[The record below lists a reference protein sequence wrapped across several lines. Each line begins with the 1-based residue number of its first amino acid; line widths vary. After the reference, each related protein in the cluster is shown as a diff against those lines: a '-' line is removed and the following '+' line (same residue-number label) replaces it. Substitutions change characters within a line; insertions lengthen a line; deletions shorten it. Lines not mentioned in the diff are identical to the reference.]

1 MTKDAAQRSRW
12 TFYEAVNIGNVTEM
26 DSNEIRAAFLSYFE
40 RRGHRIVSSSPLV
53 PKEDPS
59 LLFTNAGM
67 VQFKRVFLRE
77 EKRDYTKAASSQKCV
92 RAGGKHNDLEN
103 VGKTARHHTF
113 FEMLGNFSFGDYFK
127 EDAIE
132 FGWDL
137 LTHHMGLPREKLWVS
152 VYEEDEEAFDLWDRK
167 VGLPSERIVRLGEKD
182 NFWAM
187 GETGPCGPCSEIIID
202 QGEKVGCGS
211 LDCGVACEC
220 DRFLELWNL
229 VFMQFSREE
238 NGQMTPLPKPCI
250 DTGLGLERITAVLQ
264 GVTSNY
270 DTDLF
275 RDIIARIEE
284 IGSRKYGKNEIDD
297 ISIRV
302 IADHARAAAFLIGDG
317 VLPDKAGRGY
327 VLRRIMRRAIRHG
340 RTLGIKGLF
349 LGEVFGVVA
358 EVMREA
364 YPELVEHRSYI
375 RRVIELEE
383 AGFSET
389 LDRGLSLLREET
401 ARLTQVGR
409 KVIPG
414 NVVFMLYD
422 TYGFPV
428 DLTEDIV
435 QEEGFRIDLDGFEG
449 AMEEQRRR
457 ARESWKGMGDEGLK
471 ESYGRI
477 SSEGI
482 ETEFVGYDELQCTST
497 VVKIIQGDHFVEKAK
512 RGDLV
517 EIVVGETPFYG
528 ETGGQ
533 IGDKG
538 KMVRNSLVIEINDA
552 RSPLPGLIV
561 HRGLVKE
568 GTLRVGDEVLLSV
581 DEGRRRKTALNH
593 TATHLLHS
601 ALRET
606 LGDHVKQAGSLVEP
620 SRLRFD
626 FTHFSPLTEEEL
638 VRVEDSVNQRVRQNI
653 GVDIKEMETRE
664 AIQGGAT
671 ALFGEKYG
679 DEVRVVSIADF
690 SKELCGG
697 THTSRT
703 GDVGLFKIVSETGV
717 AAGVRRLEALTGE
730 DAIHYIRKGEEEL
743 KRVASMVKA
752 PSGEAAAK
760 VQKLL
765 DQQRKLEREIESL
778 RGKLA
783 SGKSIDLMDQVRVIE
798 GVKVLAVQVEVD
810 DPKSLRNIGD
820 TMRDRIGSGIV
831 LLGSGRRGK
840 VFLLIMVSDDLL
852 SRFNAD
858 TMIKRVAK
866 KVSGSGGGQPNMAQA
881 GGTDESKLDD
891 ALHSIYKIVEK
902 IGEG

>member
-1 MTKDAAQRSRW
+1 
-12 TFYEAVNIGNVTEM
+12 M
-26 DSNEIRAAFLSYFE
+26 DSNEIRTAFLSYFE
-40 RRGHRIVSSSPLV
+40 NRGHRIVPSSPLV

-77 EKRDYTKAASSQKCV
+77 ERRDYARAVSSQKCV

-127 EDAIE
+127 EGAIE

-137 LTHHMGLPREKLWVS
+137 LKDHMGLPEEKLWVS
-152 VYEEDEEAFDLWDRK
+152 IYEEDEEAFDLWHRK
-167 VGLPSERIVRLGEKD
+167 VGIPSERIVRLGKKD

-187 GETGPCGPCSEIIID
+187 GEIGPCGPCSEIIID
-202 QGEKVGCGS
+202 QGEEVGCGRP
-211 LDCGVACEC
+211 DCGVACEC

-229 VFMQFSREE
+229 VFMQFNREE
-238 NGQMTPLPKPCI
+238 DGHMTPLPKPCI
-250 DTGLGLERITAVLQ
+250 DTGMGLERITAVLQ

-284 IGSRKYGKNEIDD
+284 ISSRTYGRDEIDD

-302 IADHARAAAFLIGDG
+302 IADHIRAAAFLIGDG

-340 RTLGIKGLF
+340 RTLGIRGPF

-358 EVMREA
+358 ELMRSA
-364 YPELVEHRSYI
+364 YPELAEHRNYI

-383 AGFSET
+383 TGFSET

-401 ARLTQVGR
+401 SRLAQMGR
-409 KVIPG
+409 KVLPG

-449 AMEEQRRR
+449 AMEEQRRK
-457 ARESWKGMGDEGLK
+457 ARESWKGMGEEGLK
-471 ESYGRI
+471 EIYGRI

-482 ETEFVGYDELQCTST
+482 ETEFVGYHELQCTSR
-497 VVKIIQGDHFVEKAK
+497 VVKIIQGDHFVEKAES
-512 RGDLV
+512 GDLL
-517 EIVVGETPFYG
+517 EIVVEKTPFYG

-533 IGDKG
+533 VGDKG
-538 KMVRNSLVIEINDA
+538 MITREGLVIEINDA
-552 RSPLPGLIV
+552 RRPLPGLIV
-561 HRGLVKE
+561 HRGVVKE
-568 GTLRVGDEVLLSV
+568 GTLRVGDEVILSV
-581 DEGRRRKTALNH
+581 DEGMRRKTAANH

-620 SRLRFD
+620 HRLRFD
-626 FTHFSPLTEEEL
+626 FTHFSPLTEQE
-638 VRVEDSVNQRVRQNI
+638 VARVEDLVNGRIRQNS
-653 GVDIKEMETRE
+653 GVDIEEMETRE

-679 DEVRVVSIADF
+679 DRARVVSIAEF

-697 THTSRT
+697 IHTSRT
-703 GDVGLFKIVSETGV
+703 GNVGLFKIISETGV
-717 AAGVRRLEALTGE
+717 AAGVRRIEALTGE
-730 DAIHYIRKGEEEL
+730 DAIGYMRQEEEEL
-743 KRVASMVKA
+743 GRVASMVKA
-752 PSGEAAAK
+752 PSGGVALK
-760 VQKLL
+760 VEKLV
-765 DQQRKLEREIESL
+765 DHQRNLEREIESL
-778 RGKLA
+778 RGRLA
-783 SGKSIDLMDQVRVIE
+783 SGKSIDLMDQARVVN
-798 GVKVLAVQVEVD
+798 GVKVLAVQVEAENQQ
-810 DPKSLRNIGD
+810 SLRSFGD
-820 TMRDRIGSGIV
+820 TLRDRIGSGIV
-831 LLGSGRRGK
+831 LLGARREKK
-840 VFLLIMVSDDLL
+840 VFLVMIVTQDLL
-852 SRFNAD
+852 PRFNAD
-858 TMIKRVAK
+858 TMIRRVAEEVK
-866 KVSGSGGGQPNMAQA
+866 GSGGGRPDMAQA
-881 GGTDESKLDD
+881 GGTDVSRLEH
-891 ALHSIYKIVEK
+891 ALHSIYTIVEE

>member
-1 MTKDAAQRSRW
+1 
-12 TFYEAVNIGNVTEM
+12 M
-26 DSNEIRAAFLSYFE
+26 DSNEIRTAFLSYFE
-40 RRGHRIVSSSPLV
+40 NRDHRIVPSSPLV

-77 EKRDYTKAASSQKCV
+77 ERRDYTRATSSQKCV

-127 EDAIE
+127 EGAIE

-137 LTHHMGLPREKLWVS
+137 LANEMGLPKEKLWVS
-152 VYEEDEEAFDLWDRK
+152 IYEEDEEAFDLWRRK
-167 VGLPSERIVRLGEKD
+167 VGVPSERIVRLGEKD

-187 GETGPCGPCSEIIID
+187 GDTGPCGPCSEIIID
-202 QGEKVGCGS
+202 QGEGVGCGRP
-211 LDCGVACEC
+211 DCKVGCEC

-229 VFMQFSREE
+229 VFMQFNRDE

-275 RDIIARIEE
+275 RDIVARIEE
-284 IGSRKYGKNEIDD
+284 IGSTKYGRDEADD
-297 ISIRV
+297 TSIRV
-302 IADHARAAAFLIGDG
+302 IADHARATAFLIGDG

-340 RTLGIKGLF
+340 RKLGIKGTF
-349 LGEVFGVVA
+349 LGDISGIVA
-358 EVMREA
+358 ELMQEA
-364 YPELVEHRSYI
+364 YPELTENRNYI
-375 RRVIELEE
+375 TRVIELEE
-383 AGFSET
+383 TGFSET

-401 ARLTQVGR
+401 ARLTQMGR
-409 KVIPG
+409 DVVPG
-414 NVVFMLYD
+414 TVVFMLYD
-422 TYGFPV
+422 TFGFPV

-449 AMEEQRRR
+449 AMEEQRRK
-457 ARESWKGMGDEGLK
+457 ARESWKGMGQEGFK
-471 ESYGRI
+471 EIYGRI

-482 ETEFVGYDELQCTST
+482 GTQFVGYEETRCASK
-497 VVKIIQGDHFVEKAK
+497 VVKIIKGDHFVEKAE
-512 RGDLV
+512 GGETV
-517 EIVVGETPFYG
+517 EIVVEKTPFYG

-533 IGDKG
+533 VGDKG
-538 KMVRNSLVIEINDA
+538 RLEKHDLLVEINDA
-552 RSPLPGLIV
+552 RRPLPDVIV

-568 GTLRVGDEVLLSV
+568 GTLTVGDEVVLTV
-581 DEGRRRKTALNH
+581 DEGMRGRTAANH

-601 ALRET
+601 ALREV

-620 SRLRFD
+620 HRLRFD

-638 VRVEDSVNQRVRQNI
+638 AQVEEFVNGKIRQNI
-653 GVDIKEMETRE
+653 GVDVQEMETRE
-664 AIQGGAT
+664 AVQGGAV

-679 DEVRVVSIADF
+679 DKARVVSIADF

-717 AAGVRRLEALTGE
+717 AAGVRRVEALTGE
-730 DAIHYIRKGEEEL
+730 DAVRHVQQEEAEL

-752 PSGEAAAK
+752 PSGEVASK
-760 VQKLL
+760 VGKLL
-765 DQQRKLEREIESL
+765 DHQRRLEREIESL
-778 RGKLA
+778 RAKLA
-783 SGKSIDLMDQVRVIE
+783 GGTSIDLMDEARVIK
-798 GVKVLAVQVEVD
+798 GVKVLAAQVEVE
-810 DPKSLRNIGD
+810 DPQSLRNFGD
-820 TMRDRIGSGIV
+820 TLRDRIGSGIV
-831 LLGSGRRGK
+831 LLGSRREKK
-840 VFLLIMVSDDLL
+840 VSLLMRVTDDLV
-852 SRFNAD
+852 SRFNAN
-858 TMIKRVAK
+858 TMIKRVAAE
-866 KVSGSGGGQPNMAQA
+866 VGGSGGGRPDMAQA
-881 GGTDESKLDD
+881 GGTDVSKLDQ
-891 ALHSIYKIVEK
+891 ALQSIYEIVEEM
-902 IGEG
+902 GEG

>member
-1 MTKDAAQRSRW
+1 
-12 TFYEAVNIGNVTEM
+12 M
-26 DSNEIRAAFLSYFE
+26 DSNEIRTAFLSYFE
-40 RRGHRIVSSSPLV
+40 NRDHRIVPSSPLV

-77 EKRDYTKAASSQKCV
+77 EKRDYTRATSSQKCV

-127 EDAIE
+127 EGAIE

-137 LTHHMGLPREKLWVS
+137 LTHHMGLPKEKLWVS
-152 VYEEDEEAFDLWDRK
+152 VYEEDEEAFDIWHRK
-167 VGLPSERIVRLGEKD
+167 VGIPSERIVRLGRKD

-187 GETGPCGPCSEIIID
+187 GETGPCGPCSEVIID
-202 QGEKVGCGS
+202 QGEGVGCGRS
-211 LDCGVACEC
+211 DCGVACEC

-229 VFMQFSREE
+229 VFMQFNREE
-238 NGQMTPLPKPCI
+238 DGQMTPLPKPCI
-250 DTGLGLERITAVLQ
+250 DTGMGLERITAVLQ

-275 RDIIARIEE
+275 CDIIARIEE
-284 IGSRKYGKNEIDD
+284 ISSRKYGEDEAGD

-317 VLPDKAGRGY
+317 VLPDKVGRGY
-327 VLRRIMRRAIRHG
+327 VLRRILRRAIRHG
-340 RTLGIKGLF
+340 RTLGIKGPF
-349 LGEVFGVVA
+349 LGEVFGVGA
-358 EVMREA
+358 ELMRKA
-364 YPELVEHRSYI
+364 YPELVKHRNYI

-383 AGFSET
+383 TGFSET

-401 ARLTQVGR
+401 DRLTQVGR
-409 KVIPG
+409 KIVPG

-435 QEEGFRIDLDGFEG
+435 QEQGFSIDLDGFEG
-449 AMEEQRRR
+449 AMEEQRRK
-457 ARESWKGMGDEGLK
+457 ARESWKGMGDEGFK
-471 ESYGRI
+471 EIYGRI
-477 SSEGI
+477 SSEGV
-482 ETEFVGYDELQCTST
+482 ETEFRGYHELQCTST
-497 VVKIIQGDHFVEKAK
+497 VVKIIQGDHLVEGAK
-512 RGDLV
+512 KGDLV
-517 EIVVGETPFYG
+517 EIVVGKTPFYG

-533 IGDKG
+533 VGDKG
-538 KMVRNSLVIEINDA
+538 RMVRDGLFVEINDA
-552 RSPLPGLIV
+552 RSPLPGLVV

-568 GTLRVGDEVLLSV
+568 GTFRIGDEVLLSV
-581 DEGRRRKTALNH
+581 DEETRRRTALNH

-620 SRLRFD
+620 HRLRFD
-626 FTHFSPLTEEEL
+626 FTHFSPVTEEEL
-638 VRVEDSVNQRVRQNI
+638 VRVEDVVNQRIRQNI
-653 GVDIKEMETRE
+653 GVDIKEEETRE

-679 DEVRVVSIADF
+679 DKARVVSIADF

-717 AAGVRRLEALTGE
+717 AAGVRRIEALTGE
-730 DAIHYIRKGEEEL
+730 DAIRYMRQEEEVL

-752 PSGEAAAK
+752 PSREVASK

-765 DQQRKLEREIESL
+765 DHQRKLEGEIESL

-783 SGKSIDLMDQVRVIE
+783 SGKSMDLMDQVRVIK
-798 GVKVLAVQVEVD
+798 GVKVLAVQVEVG

-820 TMRDRIGSGIV
+820 TLRDRIGSGIV
-831 LLGSGRRGK
+831 LLGSKRGGK
-840 VFLLIMVSDDLL
+840 VFLLIMVTDDLL

-866 KVSGSGGGQPNMAQA
+866 KVSGTGGGQPGMAQA
-881 GGTDESKLDD
+881 GGTDASKLED

-902 IGEG
+902 IGKG

>member
-1 MTKDAAQRSRW
+1 
-12 TFYEAVNIGNVTEM
+12 M
-26 DSNEIRAAFLSYFE
+26 DSNEIRTAFLSYFE
-40 RRGHRIVSSSPLV
+40 DRDHRIVPSSPLV

-77 EKRDYTKAASSQKCV
+77 ERRDYTRATTSQKCV

-137 LTHHMGLPREKLWVS
+137 LTHHMGLPTEKLWIS
-152 VYEEDEEAFDLWDRK
+152 IYEEDEEAFDLWHRK
-167 VGLPSERIVRLGEKD
+167 VGVPSARIVRLGEKD

-202 QGEKVGCGS
+202 QGEGVGCGRP
-211 LDCGVACEC
+211 DCGVACEC

-229 VFMQFSREE
+229 VFMQFNREG
-238 NGQMTPLPKPCI
+238 NGHMTPLPKPCI
-250 DTGLGLERITAVLQ
+250 DTGMGLERITAVLQ

-275 RDIIARIEE
+275 GDIIARIEE
-284 IGSRKYGKNEIDD
+284 ISSRKYGKNEVDD
-297 ISIRV
+297 ISVRV

-340 RTLGIKGLF
+340 RKLGIKGPF
-349 LGEVFGVVA
+349 LGEVSGVVV
-358 EVMREA
+358 ELVRKA
-364 YPELVEHRSYI
+364 YPELVENRNYI
-375 RRVIELEE
+375 KRVIELEE
-383 AGFSET
+383 TGFSET
-389 LDRGLSLLREET
+389 LDRGLNLLREET
-401 ARLTQVGR
+401 TRLAQMGKEV
-409 KVIPG
+409 VPG

-422 TYGFPV
+422 TFGFPV

-449 AMEEQRRR
+449 AMEEQRRK
-457 ARESWKGMGDEGLK
+457 ARESWKGMGEEGLK
-471 ESYGRI
+471 EIYGRI

-482 ETEFVGYDELQCTST
+482 ETQFVGYDEIQCTSK
-497 VVKIIQGDHFVEKAK
+497 VVKIIQGDHFVDKAE
-512 RGDLV
+512 RGDVV
-517 EIVVGETPFYG
+517 EIVAEKTPFYG

-533 IGDKG
+533 AGDKG
-538 KMVRNSLVIEINDA
+538 KMVKDGLVIEINDA
-552 RSPLPGLIV
+552 RRPLPDLIV
-561 HRGLVKE
+561 HRGLIKE
-568 GTLRVGDEVLLSV
+568 GTLKLGDEVILSV
-581 DEGRRRKTALNH
+581 DEGSRGRTAANH

-601 ALRET
+601 ALREI

-620 SRLRFD
+620 HRLRFD

-638 VRVEDSVNQRVRQNI
+638 VRVEDLVNRRIRQNI
-653 GVDIKEMETRE
+653 GVDIQETETRE
-664 AIQGGAT
+664 AVQGGAI

-679 DEVRVVSIADF
+679 DKARVVSIADF

-697 THTSRT
+697 THTPRT
-703 GDVGLFKIVSETGV
+703 GDVGLFKIISETGV
-717 AAGVRRLEALTGE
+717 AAGVRRVEALTGE
-730 DAIHYIRKGEEEL
+730 DAIRFVRGEEEEL
-743 KRVASMVKA
+743 NRVASMVKV
-752 PSGEAAAK
+752 PSREAASK

-765 DQQRKLEREIESL
+765 DHQRRLEREIESL

-783 SGKSIDLMDQVRVIE
+783 GGKSIDLMDQVRVIK
-798 GVKVLAVQVEVD
+798 GVKVLAAQVEVEN
-810 DPKSLRNIGD
+810 PQSLRNFGD
-820 TMRDRIGSGIV
+820 TLRDRIGSGIV
-831 LLGSGRRGK
+831 LLGSRRGK
-840 VFLLIMVSDDLL
+840 KVFLVMMVTDDLL

-858 TMIKRVAK
+858 TMIKRVAEE
-866 KVSGSGGGQPNMAQA
+866 VEGSGGGRPGMAQA
-881 GGTDESKLDD
+881 GGTDVSKLDH
-891 ALHSIYKIVEK
+891 ALHSIYRIVEE
-902 IGEG
+902 IGED

>member
-1 MTKDAAQRSRW
+1 
-12 TFYEAVNIGNVTEM
+12 M
-26 DSNEIRAAFLSYFE
+26 DSNEIRAAFLNYFE
-40 RRGHRIVSSSPLV
+40 SRGHRIVPSSPLV

-77 EKRDYTKAASSQKCV
+77 EKRDYSKAASSQKCV

-103 VGKTARHHTF
+103 VGRTARHHTF

-127 EDAIE
+127 EGAIE

-137 LTHHMGLPREKLWVS
+137 LTHHVGLSREKLWVS
-152 VYEEDEEAFDLWDRK
+152 IYEEDEEAFDLWHRK

-187 GETGPCGPCSEIIID
+187 GETGPCGPCSEIVID
-202 QGEKVGCGS
+202 QGEGIGCGRS
-211 LDCGVACEC
+211 DCGVACEC

-229 VFMQFSREE
+229 VFMQFNREE
-238 NGQMTPLPKPCI
+238 DGKMVPLPKPCI
-250 DTGLGLERITAVLQ
+250 DTGMGLERITAVLQ

-275 RDIIARIEE
+275 RDIIALVEE
-284 IGSRKYGKNEIDD
+284 ISSRKYGNAKVTD

-302 IADHARAAAFLIGDG
+302 IADHVRAAAFLIGDG

-340 RTLGIKGLF
+340 RTLGMKAPF

-358 EVMREA
+358 ELMQKA
-364 YPELVEHRSYI
+364 YPELVEHRNYI

-383 AGFSET
+383 TGFSET

-401 ARLTQVGR
+401 AKLAQMGK
-409 KVIPG
+409 KVLPG
-414 NVVFMLYD
+414 NVVFTLYD

-428 DLTEDIV
+428 DLTEDII
-435 QEEGFRIDLDGFEG
+435 QEEGFGIDLDGFEG
-449 AMEEQRRR
+449 AMEEQRRKAR
-457 ARESWKGMGDEGLK
+457 ASWKGTGEEGLK
-471 ESYGRI
+471 EIYGRI
-477 SSEGI
+477 STEGI
-482 ETEFVGYDELQCTST
+482 ETEFVGYHELQCMST
-497 VVKIIQGDHFVEKAK
+497 VVKIIQGDHFVEKAA

-533 IGDKG
+533 VGDQG
-538 KMVRNSLVIEINDA
+538 SIVRDGLLIEVTDA
-552 RSPLPGLIV
+552 RRPLPSLIV
-561 HRGLVKE
+561 HKGLVQE

-581 DEGRRRKTALNH
+581 DEGARVRVALNH

-601 ALRET
+601 ALREI

-620 SRLRFD
+620 HRFRFD
-626 FTHFSPLTEEEL
+626 FTHFSPLTEDEL
-638 VRVEDSVNQRVRQNI
+638 VRVEDLVNRRIRQNM
-653 GVDIKEMETRE
+653 GVDIEEVETQE
-664 AIQGGAT
+664 AIKGGAI
-671 ALFGEKYG
+671 ALFGEKYS
-679 DEVRVVSIADF
+679 DKARVVSISDF

-703 GDVGLFKIVSETGV
+703 GDVGLFKIVSETGI
-717 AAGVRRLEALTGE
+717 AAGVRRIEALTGE
-730 DAIHYIRKGEEEL
+730 DAIHYIRQEEEEL

-752 PSGEAAAK
+752 PSQEVTAK

-765 DQQRKLEREIESL
+765 DQQKKLERELELL

-783 SGKSIDLMDQVRVIE
+783 SGKSIDFMDQVRVIK
-798 GVKVLAVQVEVD
+798 GVKVLAAQVEAG

-820 TMRDRIGSGIV
+820 TLRDRIGSGIV
-831 LLGSGRRGK
+831 LLGSGQGGK
-840 VFLLIMVSDDLL
+840 VFLLIMVTDDLL

-858 TMIKRVAK
+858 TMIKRVAV
-866 KVSGSGGGQPNMAQA
+866 KVGGSGGGQPNMAQA
-881 GGTDESKLDD
+881 GGTDVSKLDH
-891 ALHSIYKIVEK
+891 ALHSIYEIVEE
-902 IGEG
+902 IGDG

>member
-1 MTKDAAQRSRW
+1 
-12 TFYEAVNIGNVTEM
+12 M
-26 DSNEIRAAFLSYFE
+26 DSNEIRAGFLNYFE
-40 RRGHRIVSSSPLV
+40 RSGHRIVPSSPLV

-77 EKRDYTKAASSQKCV
+77 ERRDYTKAASSQKCV

-127 EDAIE
+127 EGAIE

-137 LTHHMGLPREKLWVS
+137 LTDDMGLPEEKLWVS
-152 VYEEDEEAFDLWDRK
+152 IYEEDEEAFDLWHRK
-167 VGLPSERIVRLGEKD
+167 VGVPSERIVRLGEKD

-202 QGEKVGCGS
+202 QGEGVGCGMPE
-211 LDCGVACEC
+211 CGVACEC

-229 VFMQFSREE
+229 VFMQFNREE
-238 NGQMTPLPKPCI
+238 DGQMIPLPKPCI
-250 DTGLGLERITAVLQ
+250 DTGMGLERITAVLQ

-275 RDIIARIEE
+275 RDIIALVEE
-284 IGSRKYGKNEIDD
+284 ISSRKYGNDKVAD

-327 VLRRIMRRAIRHG
+327 VLRRIMRRAVRHG
-340 RTLGIKGLF
+340 RTLGMKGPF
-349 LGEVFGVVA
+349 LGQVFGVVA
-358 EVMREA
+358 ELMQEA
-364 YPELVEHRSYI
+364 YPELVEHRNYI

-401 ARLTQVGR
+401 ARLAQMGR
-409 KVIPG
+409 KVVPG
-414 NVVFMLYD
+414 NVVFTLYD

-428 DLTEDIV
+428 DLTEDIL
-435 QEEGFRIDLDGFEG
+435 QEEGFGIDLEGFEG
-449 AMEEQRRR
+449 AMEEQRRK
-457 ARESWKGMGDEGLK
+457 ARESWKGTGEESLK
-471 ESYGRI
+471 EVYGRI
-477 SSEGI
+477 STEGI
-482 ETEFVGYDELQCTST
+482 ETEFVGYHELQHTST
-497 VVKIIQGDHFVEKAK
+497 VVKIIQGDHFVEKAA

-533 IGDKG
+533 IGDRG
-538 KMVRNSLVIEINDA
+538 RIVRDGLVVEVTDA
-552 RSPLPGLIV
+552 RRPLPGLIV
-561 HRGLVKE
+561 HKGLVKE
-568 GTLRVGDEVLLSV
+568 GSLKVGDEVLLSV
-581 DEGRRRKTALNH
+581 DEGARVRTALNH

-601 ALRET
+601 ALREI

-620 SRLRFD
+620 NRLRFD
-626 FTHFSPLTEEEL
+626 FTHFSPVGEDEL
-638 VRVEDSVNQRVRQNI
+638 VRVEDLVNLRIRQNI
-653 GVDIKEMETRE
+653 GLGIKEMKTQE
-664 AIQGGAT
+664 AIKGGAV

-679 DEVRVVSIADF
+679 DKARVVSISDF

-717 AAGVRRLEALTGE
+717 AAGVRRIEALTGE
-730 DAIHYIRKGEEEL
+730 DAIHHIRHEEEEL

-752 PSGEAAAK
+752 PSEEVATR

-765 DQQRKLEREIESL
+765 DQQKKLERELESL

-783 SGKSIDLMDQVRVIE
+783 SGKSIDLMDQVRVIK
-798 GVKVLAVQVEVD
+798 GVKVLAAQVEAD

-820 TMRDRIGSGIV
+820 TLRDRIGSGIV
-831 LLGSGRRGK
+831 LLGSRRGGK
-840 VFLLIMVSDDLL
+840 VSLLIMVTDDLL

-858 TMIKRVAK
+858 TMIKRVAE
-866 KVSGSGGGQPNMAQA
+866 KVGGSGGGQPNMAQA
-881 GGTDESKLDD
+881 GGTDVSKLDN
-891 ALHSIYKIVEK
+891 ALHSIYEIVEE

>member
-1 MTKDAAQRSRW
+1 
-12 TFYEAVNIGNVTEM
+12 M
-26 DSNEIRAAFLSYFE
+26 DSNEIRAAFLDYFE
-40 RRGHRIVSSSPLV
+40 SRGHRIVPSSPLV

-77 EKRDYTKAASSQKCV
+77 EKRDYSKAASSQKCV

-127 EDAIE
+127 EGAIE

-137 LTHHMGLPREKLWVS
+137 LTHHMGLSREKLWVS
-152 VYEEDEEAFDLWDRK
+152 IYEEDEEAFDLWHRK

-202 QGEKVGCGS
+202 QGEEIGCGRP
-211 LDCGVACEC
+211 DCGVACEC

-229 VFMQFSREE
+229 VFMQFNREE
-238 NGQMTPLPKPCI
+238 DGKMVPLPKPCI
-250 DTGLGLERITAVLQ
+250 DTGMGLERIAAVLQ

-275 RDIIARIEE
+275 RDIIALVEGIS
-284 IGSRKYGKNEIDD
+284 SRKYGNDRVAD

-340 RTLGIKGLF
+340 RTLGMKTPF

-358 EVMREA
+358 ELMQKA
-364 YPELVEHRSYI
+364 YPELVEHRTYI

-383 AGFSET
+383 TGFSET

-401 ARLTQVGR
+401 ARLAQMGK
-409 KVIPG
+409 KVLPG
-414 NVVFMLYD
+414 NVVFTLYD

-435 QEEGFRIDLDGFEG
+435 QEAGFGIDLDGFEG
-449 AMEEQRRR
+449 AMEEQRRKAR
-457 ARESWKGMGDEGLK
+457 ASWKGTGEEGLK
-471 ESYGRI
+471 EIYGRI
-477 SSEGI
+477 STEGI
-482 ETEFVGYDELQCTST
+482 ETEFVGYHELQCTST
-497 VVKIIQGDHFVEKAK
+497 VVKIIQGDHFVDKAA

-517 EIVVGETPFYG
+517 EIIVEETPFYG

-533 IGDKG
+533 IGDQG
-538 KMVRNSLVIEINDA
+538 RIVREGLLIEVTDA
-552 RSPLPGLIV
+552 RRPLPGLIV
-561 HRGLVKE
+561 HKGLVKE

-581 DEGRRRKTALNH
+581 DEGARVRVALNH

-601 ALRET
+601 ALREI

-620 SRLRFD
+620 NRLRFD
-626 FTHFSPLTEEEL
+626 FTHFSPLAQDEL
-638 VRVEDSVNQRVRQNI
+638 VRVEDLVNQRIRQNI
-653 GVDIKEMETRE
+653 GVDIEEMETEE
-664 AIQGGAT
+664 AVRGGAI
-671 ALFGEKYG
+671 ALFGEKYS
-679 DEVRVVSIADF
+679 DKARVVSISDF

-703 GDVGLFKIVSETGV
+703 GDVGLFKIVTETGI
-717 AAGVRRLEALTGE
+717 AAGVRRIEALTGE
-730 DAIHYIRKGEEEL
+730 DAIHYIRQEEEEL
-743 KRVASMVKA
+743 KQVASMVKA
-752 PSGEAAAK
+752 PSEEVATK

-765 DQQRKLEREIESL
+765 DQQKKLERELESL

-783 SGKSIDLMDQVRVIE
+783 SGRSLDLMDQVRVIK
-798 GVKVLAVQVEVD
+798 GVKVLVAQVEAGE
-810 DPKSLRNIGD
+810 PKSLRNIGD
-820 TMRDRIGSGIV
+820 TLRDRIGSGIV
-831 LLGSGRRGK
+831 LLGSRQGGK
-840 VFLLIMVSDDLL
+840 VFLLIMVTDDLL

-858 TMIKRVAK
+858 TMIKRVAAE
-866 KVSGSGGGQPNMAQA
+866 VGGSGGGQPNMAQA
-881 GGTDESKLDD
+881 GGTDVSKLDH
-891 ALHSIYKIVEK
+891 ALHSIYKIVEE

>member
-1 MTKDAAQRSRW
+1 
-12 TFYEAVNIGNVTEM
+12 M
-26 DSNEIRAAFLSYFE
+26 DSNEIRTAFLSYFE
-40 RRGHRIVSSSPLV
+40 NRDHRIVPSSPLV

-77 EKRDYTKAASSQKCV
+77 ERRDYTRATSSQKCV

-127 EDAIE
+127 EGAIE

-137 LTHHMGLPREKLWVS
+137 LANEMGLPKEKLWVS
-152 VYEEDEEAFDLWDRK
+152 IYEEDEEAFDLWRRK
-167 VGLPSERIVRLGEKD
+167 VGVPSERIVRLGEKD

-187 GETGPCGPCSEIIID
+187 GDTGPCGPCSEIIID
-202 QGEKVGCGS
+202 QGEGVGCGRP
-211 LDCGVACEC
+211 DCKVGCEC

-229 VFMQFSREE
+229 VFMQFNRDE

-275 RDIIARIEE
+275 RDIVARIEE
-284 IGSRKYGKNEIDD
+284 IGSTKYGRDEADD
-297 ISIRV
+297 TSIRV
-302 IADHARAAAFLIGDG
+302 IADHARATAFLIGDG

-340 RTLGIKGLF
+340 RKLGIKGTF
-349 LGEVFGVVA
+349 LGDISGIVA
-358 EVMREA
+358 ELMQEA
-364 YPELVEHRSYI
+364 YPELTENRNYI
-375 RRVIELEE
+375 TRVIELEE
-383 AGFSET
+383 TGFSET

-401 ARLTQVGR
+401 ARLTQMGR
-409 KVIPG
+409 DVVPG
-414 NVVFMLYD
+414 TVVFMLYD
-422 TYGFPV
+422 TFGFPV

-449 AMEEQRRR
+449 AMEEQRRK
-457 ARESWKGMGDEGLK
+457 ARESWKGMGQEGFK
-471 ESYGRI
+471 EIYGRI

-482 ETEFVGYDELQCTST
+482 GTQFVGYEETRCASK
-497 VVKIIQGDHFVEKAK
+497 VVKIIKGDHFVEKAE
-512 RGDLV
+512 GGETV
-517 EIVVGETPFYG
+517 EIVVEKTPFYG

-533 IGDKG
+533 VGDKG
-538 KMVRNSLVIEINDA
+538 RLEKDDLLVEINDA
-552 RSPLPGLIV
+552 RRPLPDVIV

-568 GTLRVGDEVLLSV
+568 GTLTVGDEVVLTV
-581 DEGRRRKTALNH
+581 DEGMRGRTAANH

-601 ALRET
+601 ALREV

-620 SRLRFD
+620 HRLRFD

-638 VRVEDSVNQRVRQNI
+638 AQVEEFVNGKIRQNI
-653 GVDIKEMETRE
+653 GVDVQEMETRE
-664 AIQGGAT
+664 AVQGGAV

-679 DEVRVVSIADF
+679 DKARVVSIADF

-717 AAGVRRLEALTGE
+717 AAGVRRVEALTGE
-730 DAIHYIRKGEEEL
+730 DAVRHVQQEEAEL

-752 PSGEAAAK
+752 PSGEVASK
-760 VQKLL
+760 VGKLL
-765 DQQRKLEREIESL
+765 DHQRRLEREIESL
-778 RGKLA
+778 RAKLA
-783 SGKSIDLMDQVRVIE
+783 GGTSIDLMDEARVIK
-798 GVKVLAVQVEVD
+798 GVKVLAAQVEAE
-810 DPKSLRNIGD
+810 DPQSLRNFGD
-820 TMRDRIGSGIV
+820 TLRDRIGSGIV
-831 LLGSGRRGK
+831 LLGSRRGK
-840 VFLLIMVSDDLL
+840 KVSLVMRVTDDLV

-858 TMIKRVAK
+858 TMIRRVAAE
-866 KVSGSGGGQPNMAQA
+866 VGGSGGGRPDMAQA
-881 GGTDESKLDD
+881 GGTDVSKLEH
-891 ALHSIYKIVEK
+891 ALQSIYKIVEEM
-902 IGEG
+902 GDS

>member
-1 MTKDAAQRSRW
+1 
-12 TFYEAVNIGNVTEM
+12 M
-26 DSNEIRAAFLSYFE
+26 DSNEIRTAFLSYFE
-40 RRGHRIVSSSPLV
+40 NRDHRIVPSSPLV

-77 EKRDYTKAASSQKCV
+77 EKRDYTRATSSQKCV

-127 EDAIE
+127 EGAIE

-137 LTHHMGLPREKLWVS
+137 LTHHMGLPKEKLWVS
-152 VYEEDEEAFDLWDRK
+152 VYEEDEEAFDIWHRK
-167 VGLPSERIVRLGEKD
+167 VGIPSERIVRLGEKD

-187 GETGPCGPCSEIIID
+187 GEMGPCGPCSEVIID
-202 QGEKVGCGS
+202 QGEGVGCGRS
-211 LDCGVACEC
+211 DCGVACEC

-229 VFMQFSREE
+229 VFMQFNREE
-238 NGQMTPLPKPCI
+238 DGQMTPLPKPCI
-250 DTGLGLERITAVLQ
+250 DTGMGLERITAVLQ

-284 IGSRKYGKNEIDD
+284 ISSRKYGEDEAGD

-327 VLRRIMRRAIRHG
+327 VLRRILRRAIRHG
-340 RTLGIKGLF
+340 RTLGIKGPF
-349 LGEVFGVVA
+349 LGEVFGVGA
-358 EVMREA
+358 ELMRKA
-364 YPELVEHRSYI
+364 YPELVKHRNYI

-383 AGFSET
+383 TGFSET
-389 LDRGLSLLREET
+389 LDRGLGLLREET
-401 ARLTQVGR
+401 DRLTQVGR
-409 KVIPG
+409 KVVPG

-435 QEEGFRIDLDGFEG
+435 QEQGFRIDLDGFEG
-449 AMEEQRRR
+449 AMEEQRRK
-457 ARESWKGMGDEGLK
+457 ARESWKGMGDEGFK
-471 ESYGRI
+471 EIYGRI

-482 ETEFVGYDELQCTST
+482 ETEFRGYHELQCTST
-497 VVKIIQGDHFVEKAK
+497 VVKIIQGDHLVEGAK
-512 RGDLV
+512 KGDLV
-517 EIVVGETPFYG
+517 EIVVGKTPFYG

-533 IGDKG
+533 VGDKG
-538 KMVRNSLVIEINDA
+538 RMVRDGLVVEINDA
-552 RSPLPGLIV
+552 RSPLPGLVV

-568 GTLRVGDEVLLSV
+568 GTFRIGDEVLLSV
-581 DEGRRRKTALNH
+581 DEETRRRTALNH

-620 SRLRFD
+620 HRLRFD
-626 FTHFSPLTEEEL
+626 FTHFSPVTEEEL
-638 VRVEDSVNQRVRQNI
+638 VRVEDVVNQRIRQNI
-653 GVDIKEMETRE
+653 GVDIKEEETRE

-679 DEVRVVSIADF
+679 DKARVVSIADF

-703 GDVGLFKIVSETGV
+703 GNVGLFKIISETGV
-717 AAGVRRLEALTGE
+717 AAGVRRIEALTGE
-730 DAIHYIRKGEEEL
+730 DAIRHMRQEEEVL

-752 PSGEAAAK
+752 PSREVASK

-765 DQQRKLEREIESL
+765 DHQRKLEGEIESL

-783 SGKSIDLMDQVRVIE
+783 SGKSMDLMDQVRVIK

-820 TMRDRIGSGIV
+820 TLRDRIGSGIV
-831 LLGSGRRGK
+831 LLGSKRGGK
-840 VFLLIMVSDDLL
+840 VFLLIMVTDDLRT
-852 SRFNAD
+852 RFNAD

-866 KVSGSGGGQPNMAQA
+866 KVGGTGGGQPSMAQA
-881 GGTDESKLDD
+881 GGTDASKLED

-902 IGEG
+902 IGKG

>member
-1 MTKDAAQRSRW
+1 
-12 TFYEAVNIGNVTEM
+12 
-26 DSNEIRAAFLSYFE
+26 
-40 RRGHRIVSSSPLV
+40 
-53 PKEDPS
+53 
-59 LLFTNAGM
+59 M

-77 EKRDYTKAASSQKCV
+77 EKRDYSKAASSQKCV

-127 EDAIE
+127 EGAIE

-137 LTHHMGLPREKLWVS
+137 LTHHVGLSREKLWVS
-152 VYEEDEEAFDLWDRK
+152 IYEEDEEAFDLWHRK

-187 GETGPCGPCSEIIID
+187 GETGPCGPCSEIVID
-202 QGEKVGCGS
+202 QGEGIGCGRS
-211 LDCGVACEC
+211 DCGVACEC

-229 VFMQFSREE
+229 VFMQFNREE
-238 NGQMTPLPKPCI
+238 DGKMVPLPKPCI
-250 DTGLGLERITAVLQ
+250 DTGMGLERITAVLQ

-275 RDIIARIEE
+275 RDIIALVEE
-284 IGSRKYGKNEIDD
+284 ISSRKYGNDKVTD

-302 IADHARAAAFLIGDG
+302 IADHVRAAAFLIGDG

-340 RTLGIKGLF
+340 RTLGMKAPF

-358 EVMREA
+358 ELMQKA
-364 YPELVEHRSYI
+364 YPELVEHRNYI

-383 AGFSET
+383 TGFSET

-401 ARLTQVGR
+401 AKLAQMGK
-409 KVIPG
+409 KVLPG
-414 NVVFMLYD
+414 NVVFTLYD

-428 DLTEDIV
+428 DLTEDII
-435 QEEGFRIDLDGFEG
+435 QEEGFGIDLDGFEG
-449 AMEEQRRR
+449 AMEEQRRKAR
-457 ARESWKGMGDEGLK
+457 ASWKGTGEEGLK
-471 ESYGRI
+471 EIYGRI
-477 SSEGI
+477 STEGI
-482 ETEFVGYDELQCTST
+482 ETEFVGYHELQCTST
-497 VVKIIQGDHFVEKAK
+497 VVKIIQGDHFVEKAA

-528 ETGGQ
+528 ATGGQ
-533 IGDKG
+533 VGDQG
-538 KMVRNSLVIEINDA
+538 RIVRDGLLIEVTDA
-552 RSPLPGLIV
+552 RRPLPSLIV
-561 HRGLVKE
+561 HKGLVQE

-581 DEGRRRKTALNH
+581 DEGARVRVALNH

-601 ALRET
+601 ALREI

-620 SRLRFD
+620 HRFRFD
-626 FTHFSPLTEEEL
+626 FTHFSPLTEDEL
-638 VRVEDSVNQRVRQNI
+638 VRVEDLVNRRIRQNI
-653 GVDIKEMETRE
+653 GVDIEEVETQE
-664 AIQGGAT
+664 AIKGGAI
-671 ALFGEKYG
+671 ALFGEKYS
-679 DEVRVVSIADF
+679 DKARVVSISDF

-703 GDVGLFKIVSETGV
+703 GDVGLFKIVSETGI
-717 AAGVRRLEALTGE
+717 AAGVRRIEALTGE
-730 DAIHYIRKGEEEL
+730 DAIHYIRQEEEEL

-752 PSGEAAAK
+752 PSQEVTAK

-765 DQQRKLEREIESL
+765 DQQKKLERELESL

-783 SGKSIDLMDQVRVIE
+783 SGKSIDFIDQVRVIK
-798 GVKVLAVQVEVD
+798 GVKVLAAQVEAG

-820 TMRDRIGSGIV
+820 TLRDRIGSGIV
-831 LLGSGRRGK
+831 LLGSGQGGK
-840 VFLLIMVSDDLL
+840 VFLLIMVTDDLL

-858 TMIKRVAK
+858 TMIKRVAV
-866 KVSGSGGGQPNMAQA
+866 KVGGSGGGQPNMAQA
-881 GGTDESKLDD
+881 GGTDVSKLDH
-891 ALHSIYKIVEK
+891 ALHSIYEIVEE
-902 IGEG
+902 IGDG

>member
-1 MTKDAAQRSRW
+1 
-12 TFYEAVNIGNVTEM
+12 M
-26 DSNEIRAAFLSYFE
+26 DSNEVRTSFLRYFE
-40 RRGHRIVSSSPLV
+40 DRDHRIVPSSPLV

-77 EKRDYTKAASSQKCV
+77 EKRDYARATTSQKCV

-127 EDAIE
+127 EGAIE

-137 LTHHMGLPREKLWVS
+137 LTRHMGLPKEKLWVS
-152 VYEEDEEAFDLWDRK
+152 IYEEDEEAFDLWHRK
-167 VGLPSERIVRLGEKD
+167 VGIPPERIVRLGEKD

-187 GETGPCGPCSEIIID
+187 GEMGPCGPCSEIIID
-202 QGEKVGCGS
+202 QGEGVGCGS
-211 LDCGVACEC
+211 PDCGVACEC

-229 VFMQFSREE
+229 VFMQFNREE
-238 NGQMTPLPKPCI
+238 DGQMTPLPKPCI
-250 DTGLGLERITAVLQ
+250 DTGMGLERITAVLQ

-284 IGSRKYGKNEIDD
+284 ISSSKYGKNEADD

-302 IADHARAAAFLIGDG
+302 IADHARAAAFLIVDG

-340 RTLGIKGLF
+340 RKLGIKGPF
-349 LGEVFGVVA
+349 LGEVSAVVV
-358 EVMREA
+358 ELMRKA
-364 YPELVEHRSYI
+364 YPELVENRNYI

-383 AGFSET
+383 TGFSET

-401 ARLTQVGR
+401 ARLAQMGQEVL
-409 KVIPG
+409 PG

-422 TYGFPV
+422 TFGFPV

-449 AMEEQRRR
+449 AMEEQRRK
-457 ARESWKGMGDEGLK
+457 ARESWKGMGEEGLK
-471 ESYGRI
+471 EIYGRI

-482 ETEFVGYDELQCTST
+482 ETQFVGYDEIQCTSK
-497 VVKIIQGDHFVEKAK
+497 VVKIVQGDHFVDKAET
-512 RGDLV
+512 GDLV
-517 EIVVGETPFYG
+517 EIVVGKTPFYG

-533 IGDKG
+533 VGDTG
-538 KMVRNSLVIEINDA
+538 KMVRDGLVIEINDA
-552 RSPLPGLIV
+552 RRPLPDVIV

-568 GTLRVGDEVLLSV
+568 GTLRVGDEVVLCV
-581 DEGRRRKTALNH
+581 DEGTRGRTAANH

-606 LGDHVKQAGSLVEP
+606 SGDHVKQAGSLVGP
-620 SRLRFD
+620 HRLRFD
-626 FTHFSPLTEEEL
+626 FTHFSPLTEEEII
-638 VRVEDSVNQRVRQNI
+638 RVEDFVNRRIQQNI
-653 GVDIKEMETRE
+653 GVDIQEMETRE
-664 AIQGGAT
+664 AIQGGAI

-679 DEVRVVSIADF
+679 DKARVVSIADF

-703 GDVGLFKIVSETGV
+703 GDVGLFKIISETGV
-717 AAGVRRLEALTGE
+717 AAGVRRVEALTGE
-730 DAIHYIRKGEEEL
+730 DAIRYIRQEEEEL
-743 KRVASMVKA
+743 DRVASMVKA
-752 PSGEAAAK
+752 PSGEVASK

-765 DQQRKLEREIESL
+765 DHQRKLEREVVSL

-783 SGKSIDLMDQVRVIE
+783 GGKSIDLMDQVRVIK
-798 GVKVLAVQVEVD
+798 GVKVLAAQVEAE
-810 DPKSLRNIGD
+810 DPPSLRSYGD
-820 TMRDRIGSGIV
+820 TLKDRIGSGIV
-831 LLGSGRRGK
+831 LLGSSGGQK
-840 VFLLIMVSDDLL
+840 AVLVMMVTDDLL

-858 TMIKRVAK
+858 TMMRLVAEE
-866 KVSGSGGGQPNMAQA
+866 VGGRGGGRPDMAQA
-881 GGTDESKLDD
+881 GGTNVSKLDH
-891 ALHSIYKIVEK
+891 ALHSIYKIVEEM
-902 IGEG
+902 GED

>member
-1 MTKDAAQRSRW
+1 
-12 TFYEAVNIGNVTEM
+12 M
-26 DSNEIRAAFLSYFE
+26 DSNEIRTAFLSYFE
-40 RRGHRIVSSSPLV
+40 DRDHRIVPSSPLV

-77 EKRDYTKAASSQKCV
+77 ERRDYTRATTSQKCV

-137 LTHHMGLPREKLWVS
+137 LTHHMGLPTEKLWIS
-152 VYEEDEEAFDLWDRK
+152 IYEEDEEAFDLWHRK
-167 VGLPSERIVRLGEKD
+167 VGVPSARIVRLGEKD

-202 QGEKVGCGS
+202 QGEGVGCGRP
-211 LDCGVACEC
+211 DCGVACEC

-229 VFMQFSREE
+229 VFMQFNREG
-238 NGQMTPLPKPCI
+238 NGHMTPLPKPCI
-250 DTGLGLERITAVLQ
+250 DTGMGLERITAVLQ

-270 DTDLF
+270 ETDLF
-275 RDIIARIEE
+275 GDIIARIEE
-284 IGSRKYGKNEIDD
+284 ISSRKYGKNEVDD
-297 ISIRV
+297 ISVRV

-340 RTLGIKGLF
+340 RKLGIKGPF
-349 LGEVFGVVA
+349 LGEVSGVVV
-358 EVMREA
+358 ELVRKA
-364 YPELVEHRSYI
+364 YPELVENRNYI
-375 RRVIELEE
+375 KRVIELEE
-383 AGFSET
+383 TGFSET
-389 LDRGLSLLREET
+389 LDRGLNLLREET
-401 ARLTQVGR
+401 TRLAQMGKEV
-409 KVIPG
+409 VPG

-422 TYGFPV
+422 TFGFPV

-449 AMEEQRRR
+449 AMEEQRRK
-457 ARESWKGMGDEGLK
+457 ARESWKGMGEEGLK
-471 ESYGRI
+471 EIYGRI
-477 SSEGI
+477 PSEGI
-482 ETEFVGYDELQCTST
+482 ETQFVGYDEIQCTSK
-497 VVKIIQGDHFVEKAK
+497 VVKIIQGDHFVDKAE
-512 RGDLV
+512 RGDVV
-517 EIVVGETPFYG
+517 EIVAEKTPFYG

-533 IGDKG
+533 AGDKG
-538 KMVRNSLVIEINDA
+538 KMVKDGLVIEINDA
-552 RSPLPGLIV
+552 RRPLPDLIV
-561 HRGLVKE
+561 HRGLIKE
-568 GTLRVGDEVLLSV
+568 GTLKLGDEVILSV
-581 DEGRRRKTALNH
+581 DEGSRGRTAANH

-601 ALRET
+601 ALREI

-620 SRLRFD
+620 HRLRFD

-638 VRVEDSVNQRVRQNI
+638 VRVEDLVNRRIRQNI
-653 GVDIKEMETRE
+653 GVDIQETETRE
-664 AIQGGAT
+664 AVQGGAI

-679 DEVRVVSIADF
+679 DKARVVSIADF

-703 GDVGLFKIVSETGV
+703 GDVGLFKIISETGV
-717 AAGVRRLEALTGE
+717 AAGVRRVEALTGE
-730 DAIHYIRKGEEEL
+730 DAIRFVRGGEEEL
-743 KRVASMVKA
+743 NRVASMVKV
-752 PSGEAAAK
+752 PSREAASK

-765 DQQRKLEREIESL
+765 DHQRRLEREIESL

-783 SGKSIDLMDQVRVIE
+783 GGKSIDLMDQVRVIK
-798 GVKVLAVQVEVD
+798 GVKVLAAQVEVEN
-810 DPKSLRNIGD
+810 PQSLRNFGD
-820 TMRDRIGSGIV
+820 TLRDRIGSGIV
-831 LLGSGRRGK
+831 LLGSRRGK
-840 VFLLIMVSDDLL
+840 KVFLVMMVTDDLL

-858 TMIKRVAK
+858 TMIKRVAEE
-866 KVSGSGGGQPNMAQA
+866 VEGSGGGRPGMAQA
-881 GGTDESKLDD
+881 GGTDVSKLDH
-891 ALHSIYKIVEK
+891 ALHSIYRIVEE
-902 IGEG
+902 IGED

>member
-1 MTKDAAQRSRW
+1 
-12 TFYEAVNIGNVTEM
+12 M
-26 DSNEIRAAFLSYFE
+26 DSNEIRAAFLDYFE
-40 RRGHRIVSSSPLV
+40 SRGHRIVPSSPLV

-127 EDAIE
+127 EGAIE

-137 LTHHMGLPREKLWVS
+137 LTHHMGLPKEKLWVS
-152 VYEEDEEAFDLWDRK
+152 IYEEDEEAFDLWHRK

-202 QGEKVGCGS
+202 QGEEIGCGRP
-211 LDCGVACEC
+211 DCGVACEC

-229 VFMQFSREE
+229 VFMQFNREE
-238 NGQMTPLPKPCI
+238 DGKMAPLPKPCI
-250 DTGLGLERITAVLQ
+250 DTGMGLERITAVLQ

-275 RDIIARIEE
+275 RDIIALVEGIS
-284 IGSRKYGKNEIDD
+284 SRKYGNDRVAD

-340 RTLGIKGLF
+340 RTLGMKTPF

-358 EVMREA
+358 ELMQKA
-364 YPELVEHRSYI
+364 YPELVEHRTYI

-383 AGFSET
+383 TGFSET

-401 ARLTQVGR
+401 ARLAQMGK
-409 KVIPG
+409 KVLPG
-414 NVVFMLYD
+414 NVVFTLYD

-435 QEEGFRIDLDGFEG
+435 QEAGFGIDLDGFEG
-449 AMEEQRRR
+449 AMEEQRRKAR
-457 ARESWKGMGDEGLK
+457 ASWKGTGEEGLK
-471 ESYGRI
+471 EIYGRI
-477 SSEGI
+477 STEGI
-482 ETEFVGYDELQCTST
+482 ETEFVGYHELQCTST
-497 VVKIIQGDHFVEKAK
+497 VVKIIQGDHFVDKAA

-517 EIVVGETPFYG
+517 EIIVEETPFYG

-533 IGDKG
+533 IGDQG
-538 KMVRNSLVIEINDA
+538 RIVREGLLIEVTDA
-552 RSPLPGLIV
+552 RRPLPGLIV
-561 HRGLVKE
+561 HKGLVKE

-581 DEGRRRKTALNH
+581 DEGARVRVALNH

-601 ALRET
+601 ALREI

-620 SRLRFD
+620 NRLRFD
-626 FTHFSPLTEEEL
+626 FTHFSPLAQDEL
-638 VRVEDSVNQRVRQNI
+638 VRVEDLVNQRIRQNI
-653 GVDIKEMETRE
+653 GVDIEEMETEE
-664 AIQGGAT
+664 AVRGGAI
-671 ALFGEKYG
+671 ALFGEKYS
-679 DEVRVVSIADF
+679 DKARVVSISDF

-703 GDVGLFKIVSETGV
+703 GDVGLFKIVTETGI
-717 AAGVRRLEALTGE
+717 AAGVRRIEALTGE
-730 DAIHYIRKGEEEL
+730 DAIHYIRQEEEEL
-743 KRVASMVKA
+743 KQVASMVKA
-752 PSGEAAAK
+752 PSEEVATK

-765 DQQRKLEREIESL
+765 DQQKKVERELESL

-783 SGKSIDLMDQVRVIE
+783 SGRSLDLMDQVRVIK
-798 GVKVLAVQVEVD
+798 GVKVLVAQVEAGE
-810 DPKSLRNIGD
+810 PKSLRNIGD
-820 TMRDRIGSGIV
+820 TLRDRIGSGIV
-831 LLGSGRRGK
+831 LLGSRQGGK
-840 VFLLIMVSDDLL
+840 VFLLIMVTDDLL

-858 TMIKRVAK
+858 TMIKRVAAE
-866 KVSGSGGGQPNMAQA
+866 VGGSGGGQPNMAQA
-881 GGTDESKLDD
+881 GGTDVSKLDH
-891 ALHSIYKIVEK
+891 ALHSIYKIVEE

>member
-1 MTKDAAQRSRW
+1 M
-12 TFYEAVNIGNVTEM
+12 GM
-26 DSNEIRAAFLSYFE
+26 DSNEIRTAFLSYFE
-40 RRGHRIVSSSPLV
+40 NRDHRIVPSSPLV

-67 VQFKRVFLRE
+67 VQFKKVFLRE
-77 EKRDYTKAASSQKCV
+77 EKRDYARAVSSQKCV

-127 EDAIE
+127 EGAIE

-137 LTHHMGLPREKLWVS
+137 LNDHMGLPEEKLWVS
-152 VYEEDEEAFDLWDRK
+152 IYEEDEEAFDLWHRK
-167 VGLPSERIVRLGEKD
+167 VGIPPERIVRLGKKD

-187 GETGPCGPCSEIIID
+187 GEVGPCGPCSEIIID
-202 QGEKVGCGS
+202 QGEEVGCGKP
-211 LDCGVACEC
+211 DCGVACEC

-229 VFMQFSREE
+229 VFMQFNREE
-238 NGQMTPLPKPCI
+238 DGQMAPLPKPCI
-250 DTGLGLERITAVLQ
+250 DTGMGLERITAVLQ

-284 IGSRKYGKNEIDD
+284 ISSRRYGKDAIDD

-302 IADHARAAAFLIGDG
+302 IADHIRAATFLIGDG

-327 VLRRIMRRAIRHG
+327 VLRRIMRRAVRHG
-340 RTLGIKGLF
+340 RTLGIKDPF
-349 LGEVFGVVA
+349 LGKVFGVVA
-358 EVMREA
+358 ELMCRP
-364 YPELVEHRSYI
+364 YPELMEHRNYI

-383 AGFSET
+383 TGFSET

-401 ARLTQVGR
+401 SRLAQMGK
-409 KVIPG
+409 KVLPG

-435 QEEGFRIDLDGFEG
+435 QEEGFSIDVEGFKG
-449 AMEEQRRR
+449 AMEGQRRK
-457 ARESWKGMGDEGLK
+457 ARESWKGMGEEGLK
-471 ESYGRI
+471 EIYGRL
-477 SSEGI
+477 SSEGV
-482 ETEFVGYDELQCTST
+482 ETEFVGYHELQCTSK
-497 VVKIIQGDHFVEKAK
+497 VVKIIKGDHFVEKAE
-512 RGDLV
+512 RGDVV

-533 IGDKG
+533 VGDTG
-538 KMVRNSLVIEINDA
+538 RIMREGLIIEINDV
-552 RSPLPGLIV
+552 RRPLPDVIV

-568 GTLRVGDEVLLSV
+568 GTLKVGDEVVLSV
-581 DEGRRRKTALNH
+581 DEGMRRKTAANH

-620 SRLRFD
+620 HRLRFD
-626 FTHFSPLTEEEL
+626 FTHFSPLTEQEV
-638 VRVEDSVNQRVRQNI
+638 VRVEDVVNRRIRQNI
-653 GVDIKEMETRE
+653 GVDIEEMETRE
-664 AIQGGAT
+664 AIHGGAT

-679 DEVRVVSIADF
+679 DRARVVSIAEF

-697 THTSRT
+697 IHTSRT
-703 GDVGLFKIVSETGV
+703 GNVGLLKIISETGV
-717 AAGVRRLEALTGE
+717 AAGVRRIEALTGE
-730 DAIHYIRKGEEEL
+730 DAIHFVRQEEEEL
-743 KRVASMVKA
+743 RRVASMVKA
-752 PSGEAAAK
+752 SSRVVVLK

-765 DQQRKLEREIESL
+765 DHQRNLEREIESL

-783 SGKSIDLMDQVRVIE
+783 SGKSSDLMDQAKVIK
-798 GVKVLAVQVEVD
+798 GVKVLAAQVEAENLQA
-810 DPKSLRNIGD
+810 LRNFGD
-820 TMRDRIGSGIV
+820 ILRDRIGSGII
-831 LLGSGRRGK
+831 LLGSRRGK
-840 VFLLIMVSDDLL
+840 KVFFVMIVTQDLL

-858 TMIKRVAK
+858 TMIKRVAEEVK
-866 KVSGSGGGQPNMAQA
+866 GSGGGRPDMAQA
-881 GGTDESKLDD
+881 GGTDVSKLDH
-891 ALHSIYKIVEK
+891 ALHSIYKLVEEG
-902 IGEG
+902 GEG

>member
-1 MTKDAAQRSRW
+1 
-12 TFYEAVNIGNVTEM
+12 M
-26 DSNEIRAAFLSYFE
+26 DSNEIRTAFLRYFE
-40 RRGHRIVSSSPLV
+40 DRDHRIIPSSPLV
-53 PKEDPS
+53 PQEDPS

-77 EKRDYTKAASSQKCV
+77 ERRDYTRATTSQKCV

-127 EDAIE
+127 EGAIE

-137 LTHHMGLPREKLWVS
+137 LTREMGLPKERLWVS
-152 VYEEDEEAFDLWDRK
+152 IYEEDEEAFDLWHRK
-167 VGLPSERIVRLGEKD
+167 VGIPAERIVRLGQKD

-202 QGEKVGCGS
+202 QGEGVGCGRP
-211 LDCGVACEC
+211 DCGVECEC

-229 VFMQFSREE
+229 VFMQFNRSED
-238 NGQMTPLPKPCI
+238 GQMTPLPKPCI
-250 DTGLGLERITAVLQ
+250 DTGMGLERITAVLQ

-284 IGSRKYGKNEIDD
+284 ISSRKYGNNEGDD

-340 RTLGIKGLF
+340 RKLGIKAPF
-349 LGEVFGVVA
+349 LGDVSAVVM
-358 EVMREA
+358 ELMREA
-364 YPELVEHRSYI
+364 YPELAESETYI

-383 AGFSET
+383 IGFSET
-389 LDRGLSLLREET
+389 LDRGLSLLMGET
-401 ARLTQVGR
+401 TRLAQMGE
-409 KVIPG
+409 KVLPG
-414 NVVFMLYD
+414 SVVFTLYD
-422 TYGFPV
+422 TFGFPV

-435 QEEGFRIDLDGFEG
+435 QEEGFRIDLGGFEA
-449 AMEEQRRR
+449 AMEEQRRK
-457 ARESWKGMGDEGLK
+457 ARDSWKGMGEEGFK
-471 ESYGRI
+471 EIYGRV

-482 ETEFVGYDELQCTST
+482 ETQFLGYDDIQCTSK
-497 VVKIIQGDHFVEKAK
+497 VVKIIQGDHFAERAEA
-512 RGDLV
+512 GDSV
-517 EIVVGETPFYG
+517 EIVVERTPFYG

-533 IGDKG
+533 VGDKG
-538 KMVRNSLVIEINDA
+538 KMVGEGLVIDVNDA
-552 RSPLPGLIV
+552 RRPLPKLIV

-568 GTLRVGDEVLLSV
+568 GTLKVGDEVVLSV
-581 DEGRRRKTALNH
+581 DEGMRRRTAGNH

-601 ALRET
+601 ALREI

-620 SRLRFD
+620 HRLRFD

-638 VRVEDSVNQRVRQNI
+638 VQVEDFVNGKIRQNI
-653 GVDIKEMETRE
+653 GVDVQETETRKAVKE
-664 AIQGGAT
+664 GAI

-679 DEVRVVSIADF
+679 DRARMVSIADF

-703 GDVGLFKIVSETGV
+703 GDVGLFKITAESGV
-717 AAGVRRLEALTGE
+717 AAGVRRIEALTGQ
-730 DAIHYIRKGEEEL
+730 DAIGYIRHEEEEL
-743 KRVASMVKA
+743 KRVASLVKA
-752 PSGEAAAK
+752 PSREVVSK
-760 VQKLL
+760 VGKLL
-765 DQQRKLEREIESL
+765 DHQRKLERKIESL
-778 RGKLA
+778 RDKLA
-783 SGKSIDLMDQVRVIE
+783 GGKSFDLMDRVRVIK
-798 GVKVLAVQVEVD
+798 GVKVLAAQVEAET
-810 DPKSLRNIGD
+810 PQSLRNFGD
-820 TMRDRIGSGIV
+820 TLRDRIGSGIV
-831 LLGSGRRGK
+831 LLGSRRGK
-840 VFLLIMVSDDLL
+840 KISLLMRVTDDLL

-858 TMIKRVAK
+858 TMIKRVAAE
-866 KVSGSGGGQPNMAQA
+866 VGGTGGGRPDMAQA
-881 GGTDESKLDD
+881 GGADVSKLDR
-891 ALHSIYKIVEK
+891 ALQSIYKIVKETK
-902 IGEG
+902 KR

>member
-1 MTKDAAQRSRW
+1 
-12 TFYEAVNIGNVTEM
+12 M
-26 DSNEIRAAFLSYFE
+26 DSNEVRTSFLRYFE
-40 RRGHRIVSSSPLV
+40 DRDHRIVPSSPLV

-77 EKRDYTKAASSQKCV
+77 EKRDYARATTSQKCV

-127 EDAIE
+127 EGAIE

-137 LTHHMGLPREKLWVS
+137 LTRHMGLPKERLWVS
-152 VYEEDEEAFDLWDRK
+152 IYEEDEEAFDLWHRK
-167 VGLPSERIVRLGEKD
+167 VGIPPERIVRLGEKD

-187 GETGPCGPCSEIIID
+187 GEMGPCGPCSEIIID
-202 QGEKVGCGS
+202 QGEGVGCGS
-211 LDCGVACEC
+211 PDCGVACEC

-229 VFMQFSREE
+229 VFMQFNREE
-238 NGQMTPLPKPCI
+238 DGQMTPLPKPCI
-250 DTGLGLERITAVLQ
+250 DTGMGLERITAVLQ

-284 IGSRKYGKNEIDD
+284 ISSSKYGKNEADD

-302 IADHARAAAFLIGDG
+302 IADHARAAAFLIVDG

-340 RTLGIKGLF
+340 RKLGIKGPF
-349 LGEVFGVVA
+349 LGEVSAVVV
-358 EVMREA
+358 ELMRKA
-364 YPELVEHRSYI
+364 YPELVENRNYI

-383 AGFSET
+383 TGFSET

-401 ARLTQVGR
+401 ARLAQMGQEVL
-409 KVIPG
+409 PG

-422 TYGFPV
+422 TFGFPV

-449 AMEEQRRR
+449 AMEEQRRK
-457 ARESWKGMGDEGLK
+457 ARESWKGMGEEGLK
-471 ESYGRI
+471 EIYGRI

-482 ETEFVGYDELQCTST
+482 ETQFVGYDEIQCTSK
-497 VVKIIQGDHFVEKAK
+497 VVKIVQGDHFVDKAET
-512 RGDLV
+512 GDLV
-517 EIVVGETPFYG
+517 EIVVGKTPFYG

-533 IGDKG
+533 VGDTG
-538 KMVRNSLVIEINDA
+538 KMVRDGLVIEINDA
-552 RSPLPGLIV
+552 RRPLPDVIV

-568 GTLRVGDEVLLSV
+568 GTLRVGDEVVLCV
-581 DEGRRRKTALNH
+581 DEGTRGRTAANH

-606 LGDHVKQAGSLVEP
+606 SGDHVKQAGSLVGP
-620 SRLRFD
+620 HRLRFD
-626 FTHFSPLTEEEL
+626 FTHFSPLTEEEII
-638 VRVEDSVNQRVRQNI
+638 RVEDFVNRRIQQNI
-653 GVDIKEMETRE
+653 GVDIQEMETRE
-664 AIQGGAT
+664 AIQGGAI

-679 DEVRVVSIADF
+679 DKARVVSIADF

-703 GDVGLFKIVSETGV
+703 GDVGLFKIISETGV
-717 AAGVRRLEALTGE
+717 AAGVRRVEALTGE
-730 DAIHYIRKGEEEL
+730 DAIRYIRQEEEEL
-743 KRVASMVKA
+743 DRVASMVKA
-752 PSGEAAAK
+752 PSGEVASK

-765 DQQRKLEREIESL
+765 DHQRKLEREVVSL

-783 SGKSIDLMDQVRVIE
+783 GGKSIDLMDQVRVIK
-798 GVKVLAVQVEVD
+798 GVKVLAAQVEAE
-810 DPKSLRNIGD
+810 DPPSLRSYGD
-820 TMRDRIGSGIV
+820 TLKDRIGSGIV
-831 LLGSGRRGK
+831 LLGSSGGQK
-840 VFLLIMVSDDLL
+840 AVLVMMVTDDLL

-858 TMIKRVAK
+858 TMMRLVAEE
-866 KVSGSGGGQPNMAQA
+866 VGGRGGGRPDMAQA
-881 GGTDESKLDD
+881 GGTNVSKLDH
-891 ALHSIYKIVEK
+891 ALHSIYKIVEEM
-902 IGEG
+902 GED

>member
-1 MTKDAAQRSRW
+1 
-12 TFYEAVNIGNVTEM
+12 M
-26 DSNEIRAAFLSYFE
+26 DSNEIRAAFLNYFE
-40 RRGHRIVSSSPLV
+40 RRGHRIVPSSPLV
-53 PKEDPS
+53 PKEDPT

-77 EKRDYTKAASSQKCV
+77 EKRDYTKAVSSQKCV

-127 EDAIE
+127 EGAIE

-137 LTHHMGLPREKLWVS
+137 LTHHMGLPKEKLWVS
-152 VYEEDEEAFDLWDRK
+152 VYEEDEEAFDLWHRK
-167 VGLPSERIVRLGEKD
+167 VGFPSERIVRLGEKD

-202 QGEKVGCGS
+202 QGEGIGCGRP
-211 LDCGVACEC
+211 DCGVACEC

-229 VFMQFSREE
+229 VFMQFNREDD
-238 NGQMTPLPKPCI
+238 GHMIPLPKPCV
-250 DTGLGLERITAVLQ
+250 DTGMGLERITAVLQ

-275 RDIIARIEE
+275 RDIIALIEE
-284 IGSRKYGKNEIDD
+284 ISSRRYGNDKVDD
-297 ISIRV
+297 IAIRV

-317 VLPDKAGRGY
+317 VLPDKVGRGY

-340 RTLGIKGLF
+340 RTLGMEGPF
-349 LGEVFGVVA
+349 LGGVFGVVA
-358 EVMREA
+358 ELMEKA
-364 YPELVEHRSYI
+364 YPELVENRNYI
-375 RRVIELEE
+375 KRVIELEE

-401 ARLTQVGR
+401 ARLAQMGR
-409 KVIPG
+409 KVVPG
-414 NVVFMLYD
+414 NVVFTLYD

-435 QEEGFRIDLDGFEG
+435 EEEGFCIDLEGFEG
-449 AMEEQRRR
+449 AMEEQRRK
-457 ARESWKGMGDEGLK
+457 ARESWKGIGEEGLK
-471 ESYGRI
+471 EIYGRI
-477 SSEGI
+477 SAEGI
-482 ETEFVGYDELQCTST
+482 ETEFVGYHELQCTSM
-497 VVKIIQGDHFVEKAK
+497 VVKIIHGDHFVEKAK
-512 RGDLV
+512 KGDLV
-517 EIVVGETPFYG
+517 EILVGKTPFYG

-538 KMVRNSLVIEINDA
+538 RIVNDGLVIEVTDA
-552 RSPLPGLIV
+552 RRPLPGLIV
-561 HRGLVKE
+561 HKGLVKE

-581 DEGRRRKTALNH
+581 DEGARVGTALNH

-601 ALRET
+601 ALREI

-620 SRLRFD
+620 HRLRFD
-626 FTHFSPLTEEEL
+626 FTHFSPLAEDEL
-638 VRVEDSVNQRVRQNI
+638 VRIEDSVNQRIRQNR
-653 GVDIKEMETRE
+653 GVDVKEMETQE
-664 AIQGGAT
+664 AVKGGAI

-679 DEVRVVSIADF
+679 DKARVVSISDF

-703 GDVGLFKIVSETGV
+703 GDVGLFKIVSETGI
-717 AAGVRRLEALTGE
+717 AAGVRRIEALTGE
-730 DAIHYIRKGEEEL
+730 VAIHYIRHEEEEL

-752 PSGEAAAK
+752 PSEEVATK

-765 DQQRKLEREIESL
+765 DQQKKLERELESL
-778 RGKLA
+778 RKKLA
-783 SGKSIDLMDQVRVIE
+783 SGKSIDLMDEVRVIK
-798 GVKVLAVQVEVD
+798 GVKVLAAQVEAD
-810 DPKSLRNIGD
+810 DPKSLRSIGD
-820 TMRDRIGSGIV
+820 TLRDRIGSGIV
-831 LLGSGRRGK
+831 LLGSSRGGK
-840 VFLLIMVSDDLL
+840 VSLLIMVTDDLL

-858 TMIKRVAK
+858 TIIKRVAE
-866 KVSGSGGGQPNMAQA
+866 KVGGSGGGQPNMAQA
-881 GGTDESKLDD
+881 GGTDVSKLDH
-891 ALHSIYKIVEK
+891 ALHSIYKIVEE
-902 IGEG
+902 IGKS

>member
-1 MTKDAAQRSRW
+1 
-12 TFYEAVNIGNVTEM
+12 M
-26 DSNEIRAAFLSYFE
+26 DSNEIRAAFLDYFE
-40 RRGHRIVSSSPLV
+40 SRGHRIVPSSPLV

-77 EKRDYTKAASSQKCV
+77 EKRDYSKAASSQKCV

-127 EDAIE
+127 EGAIE

-137 LTHHMGLPREKLWVS
+137 LTHHMGLSREKLWVS
-152 VYEEDEEAFDLWDRK
+152 IYEEDEEAFDLWHRK

-202 QGEKVGCGS
+202 QGEEIGCGS
-211 LDCGVACEC
+211 PDCGVACEC

-229 VFMQFSREE
+229 VFMQFNREE
-238 NGQMTPLPKPCI
+238 DGKMVPLPKPCI
-250 DTGLGLERITAVLQ
+250 DTGMGLERIAAVLQ

-275 RDIIARIEE
+275 RDIIALVEGIS
-284 IGSRKYGKNEIDD
+284 SRKYGNDRVAD

-340 RTLGIKGLF
+340 RTLGMKTPF

-358 EVMREA
+358 ELMQKA
-364 YPELVEHRSYI
+364 YPELVEHRTYI

-383 AGFSET
+383 TGFSET

-401 ARLTQVGR
+401 ARLAQMGK
-409 KVIPG
+409 KVLPG
-414 NVVFMLYD
+414 NVVFTLYD

-435 QEEGFRIDLDGFEG
+435 QEAGFGIDLDGFEG
-449 AMEEQRRR
+449 AMEEQRRKAR
-457 ARESWKGMGDEGLK
+457 ASWKGTGEEGLK
-471 ESYGRI
+471 EIYGRI
-477 SSEGI
+477 STEGI
-482 ETEFVGYDELQCTST
+482 ETEFVGYHELQCTST
-497 VVKIIQGDHFVEKAK
+497 VVKIIQGDHFVDKAA

-517 EIVVGETPFYG
+517 EIIVEETPFYG

-533 IGDKG
+533 IGDQG
-538 KMVRNSLVIEINDA
+538 RIVREGLLIEVTDA
-552 RSPLPGLIV
+552 RRPLPGLIV
-561 HRGLVKE
+561 HKGLVKE

-581 DEGRRRKTALNH
+581 DEGARVRVALNH

-601 ALRET
+601 ALREI

-620 SRLRFD
+620 NRLRFD
-626 FTHFSPLTEEEL
+626 FTHFSPLAQDEL
-638 VRVEDSVNQRVRQNI
+638 VRVEDLVNQRIRQNI
-653 GVDIKEMETRE
+653 GVDIEEMETEE
-664 AIQGGAT
+664 AVRGGAI
-671 ALFGEKYG
+671 ALFGEKYS
-679 DEVRVVSIADF
+679 DKARVVSISDF

-703 GDVGLFKIVSETGV
+703 GDVGLFKIVTETGI
-717 AAGVRRLEALTGE
+717 AAGVRRIEALTGE
-730 DAIHYIRKGEEEL
+730 DAIHYIRQEEEEL
-743 KRVASMVKA
+743 KQVASMVKA
-752 PSGEAAAK
+752 PSEEVATK

-765 DQQRKLEREIESL
+765 DQQKKLERELESL

-783 SGKSIDLMDQVRVIE
+783 SGRSLDLMDQVRVIK
-798 GVKVLAVQVEVD
+798 GVKVLVAQVEAGE
-810 DPKSLRNIGD
+810 PKSLRNIGD
-820 TMRDRIGSGIV
+820 TLRDRIGSGIV
-831 LLGSGRRGK
+831 LLGSRQGGK
-840 VFLLIMVSDDLL
+840 VFLLIMVTDDLL

-858 TMIKRVAK
+858 TMIKRVAAE
-866 KVSGSGGGQPNMAQA
+866 VGGSGGGQPNMAQA
-881 GGTDESKLDD
+881 GGTDVSKLDH
-891 ALHSIYKIVEK
+891 ALHSIYKIVEE

>member
-1 MTKDAAQRSRW
+1 MSNGRW

-40 RRGHRIVSSSPLV
+40 HRGHRIVSSSPLV

-137 LTHHMGLPREKLWVS
+137 LTHHMGLPKEKLWVS
-152 VYEEDEEAFDLWDRK
+152 VYEEDEEALDLWDRK

-202 QGEKVGCGS
+202 QGEKVGCGRS
-211 LDCGVACEC
+211 DCGVACEC

-229 VFMQFSREE
+229 VFMQFNREE
-238 NGQMTPLPKPCI
+238 NGQMTSLPKPCI

-284 IGSRKYGKNEIDD
+284 IGSRKYGKNEGVD

-340 RTLGIKGLF
+340 RTLGIEGPF

-364 YPELVEHRSYI
+364 YPELVEHRDYI

-409 KVIPG
+409 KVVPG

-435 QEEGFRIDLDGFEG
+435 QEEGLRIDLDGFEG

-457 ARESWKGMGDEGLK
+457 ARESWKGMGDEDLK
-471 ESYGRI
+471 EIYGRI

-482 ETEFVGYDELQCTST
+482 ETEFVGYLELQCSST
-497 VVKIIQGDHFVEKAK
+497 VVKIIQGDHFVEKAT

-517 EIVVGETPFYG
+517 EIVVGKTPFYG

-538 KMVRNSLVIEINDA
+538 KMVRDGLVIEINDA
-552 RSPLPGLIV
+552 RSPLSGLIV

-581 DEGRRRKTALNH
+581 DEGRRRRTALNH

-601 ALRET
+601 ALRDIF
-606 LGDHVKQAGSLVEP
+606 LP
-620 SRLRFD
+620 SPRKSWFGLR
-626 FTHFSPLTEEEL
+626 TWS
-638 VRVEDSVNQRVRQNI
+638 
-653 GVDIKEMETRE
+653 TRE
-664 AIQGGAT
+664 
-671 ALFGEKYG
+671 FGK
-679 DEVRVVSIADF
+679 
-690 SKELCGG
+690 
-697 THTSRT
+697 T
-703 GDVGLFKIVSETGV
+703 
-717 AAGVRRLEALTGE
+717 
-730 DAIHYIRKGEEEL
+730 
-743 KRVASMVKA
+743 
-752 PSGEAAAK
+752 
-760 VQKLL
+760 
-765 DQQRKLEREIESL
+765 
-778 RGKLA
+778 
-783 SGKSIDLMDQVRVIE
+783 
-798 GVKVLAVQVEVD
+798 
-810 DPKSLRNIGD
+810 
-820 TMRDRIGSGIV
+820 
-831 LLGSGRRGK
+831 
-840 VFLLIMVSDDLL
+840 
-852 SRFNAD
+852 
-858 TMIKRVAK
+858 
-866 KVSGSGGGQPNMAQA
+866 
-881 GGTDESKLDD
+881 
-891 ALHSIYKIVEK
+891 
-902 IGEG
+902 

>member
-1 MTKDAAQRSRW
+1 
-12 TFYEAVNIGNVTEM
+12 M
-26 DSNEIRAAFLSYFE
+26 DSNEIRKTFLSYFE
-40 RRGHRIVSSSPLV
+40 NRGHQIVPSSPLV
-53 PKEDPS
+53 SKEDPS

-77 EKRDYTKAASSQKCV
+77 EKRDYTRAVSSQKCV

-127 EDAIE
+127 EGAIE

-137 LTHHMGLPREKLWVS
+137 LNDHMGLPKEKLWIS
-152 VYEEDEEAFDLWDRK
+152 IYEEDEEAFGLWHRK
-167 VGLPSERIVRLGEKD
+167 VGIPSERIVRLGEKE

-202 QGEKVGCGS
+202 QGEGVGCGS
-211 LDCGVACEC
+211 PDCGVACEC

-229 VFMQFSREE
+229 VFMQFNREE

-250 DTGLGLERITAVLQ
+250 DTGMGLERIAAVLQ

-275 RDIIARIEE
+275 CDIIARIEE
-284 IGSRKYGKNEIDD
+284 VSSRKYGKDEGDD

-327 VLRRIMRRAIRHG
+327 VLRRIMRRAVRHG
-340 RTLGIKGLF
+340 RKLGITGPF
-349 LGEVFGVVA
+349 LGEVSGVVT
-358 EVMREA
+358 ELMRKA
-364 YPELVEHRSYI
+364 YPELVEHRNYI

-383 AGFSET
+383 TGFSET
-389 LDRGLSLLREET
+389 LDRGLNLLREET
-401 ARLTQVGR
+401 ARLAQMKS

-414 NVVFMLYD
+414 SVVFMLYD

-449 AMEEQRRR
+449 AMEEQRRK
-457 ARESWKGMGDEGLK
+457 ARESWKGIGEEGLK
-471 ESYGRI
+471 EIYGRI

-482 ETEFVGYDELQCTST
+482 ETQFLGYDEIQCTSK
-497 VVKIIQGDHFVEKAK
+497 VVKIIQGDHFVDKAET
-512 RGDLV
+512 GDLV
-517 EIVVGETPFYG
+517 EIVVERTPFYG

-533 IGDKG
+533 VGDKG
-538 KMVRNSLVIEINDA
+538 KMVKESLVIEINDV
-552 RSPLPGLIV
+552 RRPMSSLIL

-568 GTLRVGDEVLLSV
+568 GILRVGDEVVLSI
-581 DEGRRRKTALNH
+581 DEETRARIALNH

-601 ALRET
+601 ALREI

-620 SRLRFD
+620 RRLRFD
-626 FTHFSPLTEEEL
+626 FTHFSPLAEGEL
-638 VRVEDSVNQRVRQNI
+638 VRVEDFVNGRIRQNI
-653 GVDIKEMETRE
+653 GVDVQEMETRE
-664 AIQGGAT
+664 AIQEGAT

-679 DEVRVVSIADF
+679 DKARVVSISDF

-703 GDVGLFKIVSETGV
+703 GDVGLFKIIAETGV
-717 AAGVRRLEALTGE
+717 AAGVRRIEALTGE
-730 DAIHYIRKGEEEL
+730 DAVHYVRQQEEEL
-743 KRVASMVKA
+743 KRVTSIVKA
-752 PSGEAAAK
+752 PSGEVASK
-760 VQKLL
+760 VKKLL
-765 DQQRKLEREIESL
+765 DHQRKLEREIESL
-778 RGKLA
+778 RDRLA
-783 SGKSIDLMDQVRVIE
+783 GGKSIDLMDQVRVIN
-798 GVKVLAVQVEVD
+798 GVKVLAAQVEAGN
-810 DPKSLRNIGD
+810 PQSLRTFGD
-820 TMRDRIGSGIV
+820 TLKDRIGSGIV
-831 LLGSGRRGK
+831 LLGSKRGK
-840 VFLLIMVSDDLL
+840 KVSLLMRVTDDLL

-858 TMIKRVAK
+858 TLIKPVAE
-866 KVSGSGGGQPNMAQA
+866 KVGGNGGGRPDMAQA
-881 GGTDESKLDD
+881 GGTDVAKLEH
-891 ALHSIYKIVEK
+891 ALHSIYKIVEEVGK
-902 IGEG
+902 A

>member
-1 MTKDAAQRSRW
+1 
-12 TFYEAVNIGNVTEM
+12 M
-26 DSNEIRAAFLSYFE
+26 DSNEVRTSFLRYFE
-40 RRGHRIVSSSPLV
+40 DRDHRIVPSSPLV

-77 EKRDYTKAASSQKCV
+77 EKRDYARATTSQKCV

-127 EDAIE
+127 EGAIE

-137 LTHHMGLPREKLWVS
+137 LTRHMGLPKEKLWVS
-152 VYEEDEEAFDLWDRK
+152 IYEEDEEAFDLWHRK
-167 VGLPSERIVRLGEKD
+167 VGIPPERIVRLGKKD
-182 NFWAM
+182 NYWAM
-187 GETGPCGPCSEIIID
+187 GEMGPCGPCSEIIID
-202 QGEKVGCGS
+202 QGEGVGCGS
-211 LDCGVACEC
+211 PDCGVACEC

-229 VFMQFSREE
+229 VFMQFNREE
-238 NGQMTPLPKPCI
+238 DGQMTPLPKPCI
-250 DTGLGLERITAVLQ
+250 DTGMGLERITAVLQ

-284 IGSRKYGKNEIDD
+284 ISSSKYGKNEVDD

-302 IADHARAAAFLIGDG
+302 IADHARAAAFLIVDG

-340 RTLGIKGLF
+340 RKLGIKGPF
-349 LGEVFGVVA
+349 LGEVSAVVV
-358 EVMREA
+358 ELMRKA
-364 YPELVEHRSYI
+364 YPELVENRNYI

-383 AGFSET
+383 TGFSET

-401 ARLTQVGR
+401 ARLAQMGQEVL
-409 KVIPG
+409 PG

-422 TYGFPV
+422 TFGFPV

-449 AMEEQRRR
+449 AMEEQRRK
-457 ARESWKGMGDEGLK
+457 ARESWKGMGEEGLK
-471 ESYGRI
+471 EIYGRI

-482 ETEFVGYDELQCTST
+482 ETQFVGYDEIQCTSK
-497 VVKIIQGDHFVEKAK
+497 VVKIVQGDHFVDKAET
-512 RGDLV
+512 GDLV
-517 EIVVGETPFYG
+517 EIVVGKTPFYG

-533 IGDKG
+533 VGDTG
-538 KMVRNSLVIEINDA
+538 KMVRDGLVIEINDA
-552 RSPLPGLIV
+552 RRPLPDVIV

-568 GTLRVGDEVLLSV
+568 GTLRVGDEVVLCV
-581 DEGRRRKTALNH
+581 DEGTRGRTAANH

-606 LGDHVKQAGSLVEP
+606 SGDHVKQAGSLVGP
-620 SRLRFD
+620 HRLRFD
-626 FTHFSPLTEEEL
+626 FTHFSPLTEEEII
-638 VRVEDSVNQRVRQNI
+638 RVEDFVNRRIQQNI
-653 GVDIKEMETRE
+653 GVDIQEMETRE
-664 AIQGGAT
+664 AIQGGAI

-679 DEVRVVSIADF
+679 DKARVVSIADF

-703 GDVGLFKIVSETGV
+703 GDVGLFKIISETGV
-717 AAGVRRLEALTGE
+717 AAGVRRVEALTGE
-730 DAIHYIRKGEEEL
+730 DAIRYIRQEEEEL
-743 KRVASMVKA
+743 DRVASMVKV
-752 PSGEAAAK
+752 PSGEVASK

-765 DQQRKLEREIESL
+765 DHQRKLEREVVSL

-783 SGKSIDLMDQVRVIE
+783 GGKSIDLMDQVRVIK
-798 GVKVLAVQVEVD
+798 GVKVLAAQVEAE
-810 DPKSLRNIGD
+810 DPPSLRSYGD
-820 TMRDRIGSGIV
+820 TLKDRIGSGIV
-831 LLGSGRRGK
+831 LLGSSGGQK
-840 VFLLIMVSDDLL
+840 AFLVMMVTDDRL

-858 TMIKRVAK
+858 TMMRLVAEE
-866 KVSGSGGGQPNMAQA
+866 VGGRGGGRPDMAQA
-881 GGTDESKLDD
+881 GGTNVSKLDH
-891 ALHSIYKIVEK
+891 ALHSIYKIVEEM
-902 IGEG
+902 GED

>member
-1 MTKDAAQRSRW
+1 
-12 TFYEAVNIGNVTEM
+12 M
-26 DSNEIRAAFLSYFE
+26 DSNEIRAAFLNYFE
-40 RRGHRIVSSSPLV
+40 SRGHRIVPSSPLV

-77 EKRDYTKAASSQKCV
+77 EKRDYSKAASSQKCV

-127 EDAIE
+127 EGAIE

-137 LTHHMGLPREKLWVS
+137 LTHHVGLSREKLWVS
-152 VYEEDEEAFDLWDRK
+152 IYEEDEEAFDLWHRK

-187 GETGPCGPCSEIIID
+187 GETGPCGPCSEIVID
-202 QGEKVGCGS
+202 QGEGIGCGRS
-211 LDCGVACEC
+211 DCGVACEC

-229 VFMQFSREE
+229 VFMQFNREE
-238 NGQMTPLPKPCI
+238 DGKMVPLPKPCI
-250 DTGLGLERITAVLQ
+250 DTGMGLERITAVLQ

-275 RDIIARIEE
+275 RDIIALVEE
-284 IGSRKYGKNEIDD
+284 ISSRKYGNDKVTD

-302 IADHARAAAFLIGDG
+302 IADHVRAAAFLIGDG

-340 RTLGIKGLF
+340 RTLGMKGPF

-358 EVMREA
+358 ELMQKA
-364 YPELVEHRSYI
+364 YPELVEHRNYI

-383 AGFSET
+383 TGFSET

-401 ARLTQVGR
+401 AKLAQMGK
-409 KVIPG
+409 KVLPG
-414 NVVFMLYD
+414 NVVFTLYD

-428 DLTEDIV
+428 DLTEDII
-435 QEEGFRIDLDGFEG
+435 QEEGFGIDLDGFEG
-449 AMEEQRRR
+449 AMEEQRRKAR
-457 ARESWKGMGDEGLK
+457 ASWKGTGEEGLK
-471 ESYGRI
+471 EIYGRI
-477 SSEGI
+477 STEGI
-482 ETEFVGYDELQCTST
+482 ETEFVGYHELQCTST
-497 VVKIIQGDHFVEKAK
+497 VVKIIQGDHFVEKAA

-533 IGDKG
+533 VGDQG
-538 KMVRNSLVIEINDA
+538 RIVRDGLLIEVTDA
-552 RSPLPGLIV
+552 RRPLPSLIV
-561 HRGLVKE
+561 HKGLVQE

-581 DEGRRRKTALNH
+581 DEGARVRVALNH

-601 ALRET
+601 ALREI

-620 SRLRFD
+620 HRFRFD
-626 FTHFSPLTEEEL
+626 FTHFSPLTEDEL
-638 VRVEDSVNQRVRQNI
+638 VRAEDLVNRRIRQNM
-653 GVDIKEMETRE
+653 GVDIEEVETQE
-664 AIQGGAT
+664 AIKGGAI
-671 ALFGEKYG
+671 ALFGEKYS
-679 DEVRVVSIADF
+679 DKARVVSISDF

-703 GDVGLFKIVSETGV
+703 GDVGLFKIVSETGI
-717 AAGVRRLEALTGE
+717 AAGVRRIEALTGE
-730 DAIHYIRKGEEEL
+730 DAIHYIRQEEEEL

-752 PSGEAAAK
+752 PSQEVTAK

-765 DQQRKLEREIESL
+765 DQQKKLERELESL

-783 SGKSIDLMDQVRVIE
+783 SGKSIDFMDQVRVIK
-798 GVKVLAVQVEVD
+798 GVKVLAAQVEAG

-820 TMRDRIGSGIV
+820 TLRDRIGSGIV
-831 LLGSGRRGK
+831 LLGSGQGGK
-840 VFLLIMVSDDLL
+840 VFLLIMVTDDLL

-858 TMIKRVAK
+858 TMIKRVAV
-866 KVSGSGGGQPNMAQA
+866 KVGGSGGGQPNMAQA
-881 GGTDESKLDD
+881 GGTGVSKLDH
-891 ALHSIYKIVEK
+891 ALHSIYEIVEE
-902 IGEG
+902 IGDG